1 MTTKKV
7 GYDWLLRE
15 RMAERGMWKTT
26 ELAPLLAERGIEL
39 SAAQIYR
46 LVTHTPER
54 LSLVVLAAL
63 CDILDC
69 GPGDLIV
76 PRVVEALTGQRAV
89 GADLADVTELRR
101 LRPPRRAR
109 IDPGQT

>member
-1 MTTKKV
+1 MTKSM
-7 GYDWLLRE
+7 GYQWLLRE
-15 RMAERGMWKTT
+15 RMAEHGMWKTT
-26 ELAPLLAERGIEL
+26 ELAPLLAERGIVL

-46 LVTHTPER
+46 LVTQTPER

-76 PRVVEALTGQRAV
+76 PHVVEAATSQRAV
-89 GADLADVTELRR
+89 GADLADVSELRR
-101 LRPPRRAR
+101 LRRPRRAR
-109 IDPGQT
+109 VDPGLT